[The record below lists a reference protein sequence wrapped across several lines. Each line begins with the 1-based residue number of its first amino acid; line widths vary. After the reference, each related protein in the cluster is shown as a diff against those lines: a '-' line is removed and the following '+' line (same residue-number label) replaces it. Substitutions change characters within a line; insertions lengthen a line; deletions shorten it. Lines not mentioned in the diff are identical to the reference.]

1 MFAPTQLEAPSEKTV
16 ASLLSWRPEHGV
28 ISLCIDA
35 DPADRSERWK
45 TEMRN
50 GLRDLVQ
57 AAAGADRETHLAV
70 EATAARIE
78 AELTDEPLSARM
90 RGALGFVEADRKQ
103 GEERWYSLS
112 VSPHGTEVLYGRA
125 PQLHPLLAILDQAS
139 PLGVAAVSAERVR
152 LLDWRMGRAEELHN
166 WELEYFGEDW
176 REQKAQKPRDPA
188 SGQAVSAAGRDQ
200 FGQRL
205 EATRERFAHETGA
218 LAANEAKRRG
228 WRDLLVFGDDR
239 YATEFEGAFDG
250 ILRPRHVD
258 GSDLVSEPTE
268 KIERRIESL
277 LPDLSRER
285 EHELIA
291 RIKDAALSGGRG
303 ALGFDETMAALR
315 EGRVQHL
322 VYDAES
328 GHPDERMIEL
338 ALSTSTAITPVEGD
352 SAAGLAEEDG
362 VAALLRY

>member
-1 MFAPTQLEAPSEKTV
+1 MFAPRQLEAPSEKTV

-28 ISLCIDA
+28 ISVCIDA
-35 DPADRSERWK
+35 DPADRSEGWK
-45 TEMRN
+45 TELRN
-50 GLRDLVQ
+50 GLRDVRGT
-57 AAAGADRETHLAV
+57 AEADRETHLAV
-70 EATAARIE
+70 DATTERIE
-78 AELTDEPLSARM
+78 AELTEEPLAARM
-90 RGALGFVEADRKQ
+90 RGALGFVEAHRKQ
-103 GEERWYSLS
+103 GGERWYSLS
-112 VSPHGTEVLYGRA
+112 VPPHGTEVLYGPA
-125 PQLHPLLAILDQAS
+125 PQVHALLAIMDEAS
-139 PLGVAAVSAERVR
+139 PVGVAAVSAERVR

-166 WELEYFGEDW
+166 WELEYFGGDW
-176 REQKAQKPRDPA
+176 RERKAQKPRDPA
-188 SGQAVSAAGRDQ
+188 SGQAISAAGRDQ

-205 EATRERFAHETGA
+205 EANRERFAHETGV

-228 WRDLLVFGDDR
+228 WRDLLVFGDER
-239 YATEFEGAFDG
+239 YAKEFEGAFDG
-250 ILRPRHVD
+250 DPGPRRVD

-285 EHELIA
+285 KRELIA
-291 RIKDAALSGGRG
+291 QIKDAALSGGRG
-303 ALGFDETMAALR
+303 ALGVEETMAALR

-352 SAAGLAEEDG
+352 SAAGLAEEGG